1 MKKKVIVLLLILIT
15 LSGCTK
21 RFNIETVDSKTQEKT
36 TKSYVSNIL
45 CKPESKELQEVYKNN
60 GDKLIVKY
68 DELPQ
73 CKNLKITS
81 GGYEGLWT
89 SIFVKP
95 LAWFIIK
102 VGLLVK
108 NNGLAIMIV
117 GLLLRL
123 CLYPLSKKTANM
135 SENMKKAQK
144 DLNRLEKKYEGKTD
158 KESMMAKSQEMMMIY
173 KKYNINPMS
182 SCLFSFLQLPIFF
195 AFLEAVYRVPAFFE
209 KNFLVFNLGTTP
221 LEGFKVGNY
230 WYIVLI
236 LLIFGATY
244 YSFKN
249 MNNST
254 SEEQAKQMKTMSTVM
269 TIFILFVSFSLPTS
283 IALYWIVSNGFTVV
297 QNILTKKGKLQ

>member
-1 MKKKVIVLLLILIT
+1 MKKKVLILIMILLT

-21 RFNIETVDSKTQEKT
+21 RVTIQDGDTN
-36 TKSYVSNIL
+36 KSYVTNIL
-45 CKPESKELQEVYKNN
+45 CRPESKELINVYLTN
-60 GDKLIVKY
+60 GKVKEAMAKEKVKY
-68 DELPQ
+68 EKLPE
-73 CKNLKITS
+73 CKKLKINS

-95 LAWFIIK
+95 LAWVIIK

-123 CLYPLSKKTANM
+123 CLFPLSKKTANM
-135 SENMKKAQK
+135 SDNMKKAQK
-144 DLNRLEKKYEGKTD
+144 DLNRLEKKYENKTD
-158 KESMMAKSQEMMMIY
+158 KDAMMAKSQEMMMIY
-173 KKYNINPMS
+173 KKYDINPIS

-221 LEGFKVGNY
+221 LEGFKSGNY
-230 WYIVLI
+230 WYIIII

-249 MNNST
+249 MNASNP
-254 SEEQAKQMKTMSTVM
+254 EQASQMKMMSTFM
-269 TIFILFVSFSLPTS
+269 TVFILIISFSLPTS

-297 QNILTKKGKLQ
+297 QTLIQKKGKI

>member
-1 MKKKVIVLLLILIT
+1 MQKKLLLVLLILIT
-15 LSGCTK
+15 LTGCTK
-21 RFNIETVDSKTQEKT
+21 RFTIGEEDNK
-36 TKSYVSNIL
+36 KSYVSNIL
-45 CKPESKELQEVYKNN
+45 CKPESEELKNIYKENS
-60 GDKLIVKY
+60 DKLIVKY
-68 DELPQ
+68 DKLPD
-73 CKNLKITS
+73 CKKLKINS

-95 LAWFIIK
+95 LAWIIVK

-108 NNGLAIMIV
+108 NNGVAIMIV
-117 GLLLRL
+117 GVLLRIA
-123 CLYPLSKKTANM
+123 LYPFSKKTTQM

-144 DLNRLEKKYEGKTD
+144 EIDRLEKKYQD
-158 KESMMAKSQEMMMIY
+158 KSDRESMMAKSQEMMVIY

-230 WYIVLI
+230 WYIILI
-236 LLIFGATY
+236 ILIFGATY

-249 MNNST
+249 MNT
-254 SEEQAKQMKTMSTVM
+254 SVNEEQAKQMKMMSTFM
-269 TIFILFVSFSLPTS
+269 TVFILIVSFSLPTS

-297 QNILTKKGKLQ
+297 QNLLMKKGKL

>member
-1 MKKKVIVLLLILIT
+1 MKKKLLILLLILVT

-21 RFNIETVDSKTQEKT
+21 RFNVETEDKK

-45 CKPESKELQEVYKNN
+45 CKPETEELKKVYTENA
-60 GDKLIVKY
+60 DKLVVKY
-68 DELPQ
+68 EKLPE
-73 CKNLKITS
+73 CKKLKINS

-95 LAWFIIK
+95 LAWVI
-102 VGLLVK
+102 VK
-108 NNGLAIMIV
+108 IGNFVKSNGLAIMIV
-117 GLLLRL
+117 GLLIRL
-123 CLYPLSKKTANM
+123 CLLPLSKKTTDM

-144 DLNRLEKKYEGKTD
+144 DLNKLEKKYEGKND
-158 KESMMAKSQEMMMIY
+158 KDSTMAKSQEMMMIY

-209 KNFLVFNLGTTP
+209 NKFLVFNLGTTP
-221 LEGFKVGNY
+221 LEGFKAGNY

-249 MNNST
+249 MSASNPD
-254 SEEQAKQMKTMSTVM
+254 QASQMKTMSTFM
-269 TIFILFVSFSLPTS
+269 TIFILIISFSLPTS

-297 QNILTKKGKLQ
+297 QTLIQKKGKI